1 MSYGGTT
8 EEVDLEQYPNAK
20 ALVERCK
27 DFFAEIDDLW
37 AYLCLNP
44 DLG

>member
-1 MSYGGTT
+1 MSYGGTN

-37 AYLCLNP
+37 AYLYLYP
-44 DLG
+44 VSG